1 MGSDI
6 PLQSSNLLV
15 DGTHL
20 EPQARQIW
28 LEAGRVGPGRTEIHA
43 LCVEQGGLDGSHVHN
58 SVNRTGSSIIT
69 RDTGIEDQLELLQ
82 ERNERGFLR
91 GGQQTVRVY
100 VYGLNRGR
108 RRNSL
113 RDGSAPWDEE
123 DSIGDSR
130 TVRRAWH
137 RWSF

>member
-6 PLQSSNLLV
+6 PLQPSNLLV

-43 LCVEQGGLDGSHVHN
+43 FCVEQGGFDGSHVHN
-58 SVNRTGSSIIT
+58 SVKRTGSSIIT

-82 ERNERGFLR
+82 GEMNAAFSEEG
-91 GGQQTVRVY
+91 
-100 VYGLNRGR
+100 NKP
-108 RRNSL
+108 S
-113 RDGSAPWDEE
+113 GSTCT
-123 DSIGDSR
+123 DSIGEDGG
-130 TVRRAWH
+130 TA
-137 RWSF
+137 